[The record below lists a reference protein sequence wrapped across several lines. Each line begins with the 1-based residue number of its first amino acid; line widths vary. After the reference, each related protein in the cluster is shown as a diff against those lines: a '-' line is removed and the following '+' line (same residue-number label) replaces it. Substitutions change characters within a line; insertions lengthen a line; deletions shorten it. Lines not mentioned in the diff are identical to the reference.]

1 MKTRSKALLLTLCA
15 VVLVVATVF
24 GTMAY
29 LTSTDK
35 VENTFTVGSV
45 EIKLDEA
52 KVDDTGKEIIGDG
65 AARVKANSYKLMPG
79 HVYDKD
85 PTVTVLKGSEES
97 YISMLV
103 TVEFGNAL
111 TDEKLATN
119 LDAIF
124 TGFKGDKWECVYKDV
139 STDKTTIFY
148 DYRYYTTVAAPDED
162 VELEP
167 LFEHIAIPGEWTNE
181 DLAAIGSA
189 TIKIEAQAIQADGFA
204 NADEAWEA
212 FGDVP
217 TT

>member
-29 LTSTDK
+29 LTSTDT

-45 EIKLDEA
+45 KIKLDEA
-52 KVDDTGKEIIGDG
+52 EVDDNGKEIIGDG
-65 AARVKANSYKLMPG
+65 AARVQANRYKLMPG

-103 TVEFGNAL
+103 TVKFEKAL

-119 LDAIF
+119 LDTIF
-124 TGFKGDKWECVYKDV
+124 TGFDGTKWLRAYYGV
-139 STDKTTIFY
+139 SDDKTTIFY

-162 VELEP
+162 VELKP

-189 TIKIEAQAIQADGFA
+189 TITIEAQAIQADGFA

-212 FGDVP
+212 FGDA